1 MKKIFG
7 IWMILSFVLMAANSF
22 AQENRPIK
30 ENMSV
35 EDRAQKRTNHLKEK
49 LSLSDT
55 QIQSVYQLVMKQE
68 MQKEKERA
76 NRKDRAAKMDMS
88 MQNILDDEQMVK
100 YNKMNSERKK
110 DMAKKGKMMR
120 SKTTHGKCCEAK

>member
-1 MKKIFG
+1 
-7 IWMILSFVLMAANSF
+7 MILSFVLMAANSF

-35 EDRAQKRTNHLKEK
+35 EDRAQKRTDHLKEK

-110 DMAKKGKMMR
+110 GMAKKGKMMR
-120 SKTTHGKCCEAK
+120 SKTAHGKCCEAK